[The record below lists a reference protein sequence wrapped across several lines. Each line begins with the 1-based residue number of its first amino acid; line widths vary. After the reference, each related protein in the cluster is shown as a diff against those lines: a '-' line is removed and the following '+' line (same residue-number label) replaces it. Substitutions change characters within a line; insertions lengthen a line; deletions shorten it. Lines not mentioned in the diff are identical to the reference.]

1 VAGILPSG
9 VDGLELRWWDVPDGL
24 QQAPE
29 CDHRANEWRP
39 MERVT
44 GYRGLLFQARD
55 PDALARQ
62 YAANLGIEPVPAED
76 ERREIAGTSRLV
88 PDWPGATGDNQ

>member
-1 VAGILPSG
+1 
-9 VDGLELRWWDVPDGL
+9 
-24 QQAPE
+24 
-29 CDHRANEWRP
+29 

-44 GYRGLLFQARD
+44 AYRGLFLQARD

-76 ERREIAGTSRLV
+76 DEGDCRREPARSRLA
-88 PDWPGATGDNQ
+88 WGDRDDQ

>member
-1 VAGILPSG
+1 
-9 VDGLELRWWDVPDGL
+9 
-24 QQAPE
+24 
-29 CDHRANEWRP
+29 

-44 GYRGLLFQARD
+44 GYRGLFFQARD

-76 ERREIAGTSRLV
+76 DEGIAGASRLV
-88 PDWPGATGDNQ
+88 PDWPGAIGDDQ